1 MAEVVKDAN
10 MAECGACREIISI
23 DSAACPKCGVSFGGV
38 SDESLGACGAC
49 GGLAPLDANKCPHC
63 GVSFVADNVI
73 EVLGNWLTA
82 TGLGVRALFERFD
95 ENKDGVINAFEFK
108 KGLLALNIADLPP
121 SQIDRLIETLD
132 EDNDGT
138 IDLGEL
144 ENTFSGG
151 EPVKTV
157 AAATSDVADEGDEEK
172 SDDETE
178 DDADSGPDPGDD
190 GDADDAD
197 ADADSDDD
205 SKSDD
210 EEDADSDDDS
220 KSDDEEDDESDDDS
234 KSDDKED
241 DDSDDDSKSDDGGD
255 DESDDDSKSDDEEDD
270 ESDDDSKSDDE
281 EDDESDDEEDDMA
294 AFRRLGQAI
303 ADSDLS
309 IREVF
314 EAMDANDDGKI
325 DGPELQKGIKKI
337 GGENLSP
344 QDVFNILKTLDED
357 DDGRLDPMELVTALE
372 DLDLNIAADTEPATE
387 AKPEKEFPTNLQ
399 KMLMSKKWN
408 DAFWPLIHA
417 AFGVIAVIWL
427 VNGIIGPVDGT
438 GGQVAFDGAEPTWST
453 NENTTILP
461 GEMYSCDKEIQVS
474 KCANSLTLLS
484 GDSSSMPVGF
494 YWDGILF
501 TMIGLLGLGGSLFM
515 HFSVVKSWR
524 AQARVLKGDDDS
536 DDEDDSD
543 AGDDED
549 ADDAEGDGDDAD
561 DADDEDD
568 EDDAED
574 DDEADGDDEADDD
587 ETDDDEADDDDEG
600 EGEIDIGSR
609 IGIEVDGVDVFGKI
623 IEFDDEAG
631 TVIIEDEDTGE
642 EIEAPQDEMF
652 VE

>member
-1 MAEVVKDAN
+1 
-10 MAECGACREIISI
+10 
-23 DSAACPKCGVSFGGV
+23 
-38 SDESLGACGAC
+38 
-49 GGLAPLDANKCPHC
+49 
-63 GVSFVADNVI
+63 VI

-108 KGLLALNIADLPP
+108 KGLIALNIADLPP
-121 SQIDRLIETLD
+121 SQIDRLIEALD

-138 IDLGEL
+138 IDLSEL
-144 ENTFSGG
+144 ENTFSGS
-151 EPVKTV
+151 EPTKTV
-157 AAATSDVADEGDEEK
+157 AAATTDDAEAESEAKADDESTDADDEKK
-172 SDDETE
+172 SDGESKDDSAADSE
-178 DDADSGPDPGDD
+178 DDAGDD
-190 GDADDAD
+190 ADADSDDDAGDDADADADSDDVASDDAD

-205 SKSDD
+205 AGD
-210 EEDADSDDDS
+210 DADSDDDAG
-220 KSDDEEDDESDDDS
+220 DDADADSDESDDDG
-234 KSDDKED
+234 DTA
-241 DDSDDDSKSDDGGD
+241 DSDADSD
-255 DESDDDSKSDDEEDD
+255 
-270 ESDDDSKSDDE
+270 
-281 EDDESDDEEDDMA
+281 DDESDDEEDDMA
-294 AFRRLGQAI
+294 AFMRLGQAI
-303 ADSDLS
+303 ADSDMS

-325 DGPELQKGIKKI
+325 DGPELQKGIKEI

-344 QDVFNILKTLDED
+344 QDIFTILKTLDED

-372 DLDLNIAADTEPATE
+372 DLDLDIAADTEPATE
-387 AKPEKEFPTNLQ
+387 ADPEKEFPTNLQ

-438 GGQVAFDGAEPTWST
+438 GGQVAFDGAEATWSV
-453 NENTTILP
+453 ELGDYVDP

-501 TMIGLLGLGGSLFM
+501 TLIGLLGLGGSLFM
-515 HFSVVKSWR
+515 QYSVVKSWR
-524 AQARVLKGDDDS
+524 AKARALKGDDEDS
-536 DDEDDSD
+536 DEDS
-543 AGDDED
+543 
-549 ADDAEGDGDDAD
+549 
-561 DADDEDD
+561 
-568 EDDAED
+568 
-574 DDEADGDDEADDD
+574 
-587 ETDDDEADDDDEG
+587 DEG
-600 EGEIDIGSR
+600 EGDIDIGSR